1 MVFLIGKSDLRL
13 ISPDRKQVL
22 LYKDFKDVASC
33 AQGHRNADHFGII
46 CREPHTTDSYIGYVF
61 KCQSDAVAD
70 DIVGSISQ
78 AFHTCAE
85 QKTRE
90 RNQIFSCEH
99 CPMLWYH
106 KLCSDIEGLSE
117 KKTQTLIFR
126 RVELLSEEE
135 QTVVMAKYYG
145 AEEMAEHGLAEQ
157 NQFMMMLLRAHCES
171 RQQRH
176 VHDTAENRS
185 EFLNQYLGGSTIF
198 MKAKRSLTSS
208 FDHLLKR
215 KNSKDD
221 VALAAR
227 ADQQQQSYQQ
237 LQPVDNAS
245 RSGKSATDGERSETS
260 SNGPASTT
268 SAGPAPARPR
278 AASVGVA
285 NFGRQS
291 HVEPLKSPMMDI
303 FIKVGNSPK
312 DPQHNPAAPAPGSWR
327 QEILSRVVTP
337 SKKHDKS
344 ADAAAQFMSPRRQAP
359 GSARRRAAA
368 TAAAGADNNGDSSPT
383 EEPLAEKRT
392 TAELRQLWRTA
403 IRQTILLR
411 RMEKENARLQE
422 RHNEH
427 ELKKIK
433 LDYDEIIACG
443 KQCTERWETL
453 IDGGADAARI
463 SNKQDPRQLLQAIK
477 AGVPRSKRGEV
488 WSYLAEQYSMNTAP
502 VDVKLFPNFNTPY
515 KVLLKS
521 LTEHQ
526 HAIFIDLGRTFPN
539 HTYYKAALGIGQ
551 LSLFNILKAY
561 SILDPEL
568 GYCQGLGF
576 ICGVLL
582 LHVSFFCRAL
592 LPWGLLLIVFL
603 VLDHFSA
610 VVRRGGGFQSA
621 QASDVP
627 AANAHQVSARYASVP
642 VAIVSAVASHSRPLS
657 EFVRVAGSERSIADA
672 VRSALDPDRV

>member
-1 MVFLIGKSDLRL
+1 MNVFSVVFLCDTRCFVVVYVVICPLLVPYVPVWILLCYTLCHTSPNFVSNAFLTTDMFEILSILHRAPPKLRDRSASIGAIPVPAAVEQNRTMVFLIGKSDLRL

-106 KLCSDIEGLSE
+106 KLCSDIEGLSD

-135 QTVVMAKYYG
+135 QTIVMAKYYG

-227 ADQQQQSYQQ
+227 AAEQQQHDSAA
-237 LQPVDNAS
+237 LG
-245 RSGKSATDGERSETS
+245 RSGKADSERSENS
-260 SNGPASTT
+260 STT
-268 SAGPAPARPR
+268 SSSAAALFSAVPATARPR

-312 DPQHNPAAPAPGSWR
+312 DPQHNPAAAAPGSWR
-327 QEILSRVVTP
+327 QEILNRVVTP
-337 SKKHDKS
+337 SKKHENR
-344 ADAAAQFMSPRRQAP
+344 ADAAAQFMSPRRQATA
-359 GSARRRAAA
+359 SARRCN
-368 TAAAGADNNGDSSPT
+368 AAGGAHAAVAPNNGDSSPT
-383 EEPLAEKRT
+383 DEMPPEKRT

-433 LDYDEIIACG
+433 LDYEEIIACG
-443 KQCTERWETL
+443 KQSTERWESL
-453 IDGGADAARI
+453 IGGTADASRI

-477 AGVPRSKRGEV
+477 AGVPRGKRGEI
-488 WSYLAEQYSMNTAP
+488 WSYLAEQFSMNTAP

-582 LHVSFFCRAL
+582 LHVS
-592 LPWGLLLIVFL
+592 
-603 VLDHFSA
+603 
-610 VVRRGGGFQSA
+610 
-621 QASDVP
+621 
-627 AANAHQVSARYASVP
+627 
-642 VAIVSAVASHSRPLS
+642 
-657 EFVRVAGSERSIADA
+657 
-672 VRSALDPDRV
+672 